1 MSVMTNLQAV
11 HDAMLEALRNDD
23 RVLLMGEDVGPR
35 GGVFRASQGFTE
47 EFGEE
52 RIIDTPL
59 AEYSIVSTAIG
70 MTINGLRPIAE
81 IQFADFSFPA
91 FEQIVNEAARMRY
104 RSNSQYFLPMVI
116 RMPYGGGVGG
126 GLYHSQ
132 SVEAFYSHVPGLY
145 VMAPATPYDIF
156 GMFRTAVKLNDP
168 VVFLEHK
175 KIYRAVKGEVPD
187 EYYEIPAG
195 KADVK
200 REGDDLSIITFGMML
215 HESLKAA
222 ETLEKEGISVE
233 VLDLRSLA
241 PLDKEA
247 IIETTKKTGKA
258 LIVYEDNLTL
268 GIGAEV
274 SATIAQEAF
283 EYLDGPVMR
292 VAAPDVPGVP
302 FSPPMQNWFMPNAEK
317 IANAARDLAE
327 Y

>member
-35 GGVFRASQGFTE
+35 GGVFRASQGFYE

-59 AEYSIVSTAIG
+59 AEYSIVSVAIG
-70 MTINGLRPIAE
+70 MAINGLRPIAE

-104 RSNSQYFLPMVI
+104 RSNGQYFLPLVI

-145 VMAPATPYDIF
+145 VMAPSTPYDIF
-156 GMFRTAVKLNDP
+156 GMFRTAIKLNDP
-168 VVFLEHK
+168 VIFLEHK

-187 EYYEIPAG
+187 EYYEIPVG
-195 KADVK
+195 KADIK

-222 ETLEKEGISVE
+222 EILAREGVSVE

-247 IIETTKKTGKA
+247 IVETVKKTGKA

-274 SATIAQEAF
+274 SAIIAQEAF
-283 EYLDGPVMR
+283 EYLDGPVTR
-292 VAAPDVPGVP
+292 LAGPDVPGVP
-302 FSPPMQNWFMPNAEK
+302 FSPPMQNWFMPSAEK
-317 IANAARDLAE
+317 IANAARELAA